1 MRHKMDTADRDMI
14 TAWTERMVF
23 VLKALVRSAEEGD
36 IRAVSVGLDIALR
49 LTDEL
54 GEEIYGGE
62 EKRKTE

>member
-1 MRHKMDTADRDMI
+1 MI